1 MACKVSTHETNKRV
15 LSLPMRHSNIDVL
28 YVPTGLKK
36 NTIRVLKP
44 SSILEKMRPDDTNVF
59 ACYIIGKYKNWSDK
73 THSMCL
79 ADFTFS
85 YVSRKAGDVP
95 IGPDEIKS
103 YTVTVSNIDG
113 SKLNPKIIVLKMDFV
128 KCRNIVDLSLFV
140 LTKFPNWTM
149 QKCITWDFYSYKRP
163 GGMRMNWDRATRVM
177 KIWNEPY
184 LGIHYEELLNF
195 SYLQSGKEE
204 NNAEFS

>member
-1 MACKVSTHETNKRV
+1 MKQTRECYLYLWDTQILMSCM
-15 LSLPMRHSNIDVL
+15 SLL
-28 YVPTGLKK
+28 
-36 NTIRVLKP
+36 VLKR
-44 SSILEKMRPDDTNVF
+44 IQLEYWNLRHDDTNVF

-85 YVSRKAGDVP
+85 YVSRKADDVP
-95 IGPDEIKS
+95 IGPNEIKS

-113 SKLNPKIIVLKMDFV
+113 SKLNPKVIVLKMDFM

-163 GGMRMNWDRATRVM
+163 GGMRMNWNRATRVM

>member
-1 MACKVSTHETNKRV
+1 MAGKVSTHEANKRV
-15 LSLPMRHSNIDVL
+15 LSVPMRHSNIDVL

-44 SSILEKMRPDDTNVF
+44 ASWW
-59 ACYIIGKYKNWSDK
+59 YKCICMLYYWQIQNWSDK

-85 YVSRKAGDVP
+85 YVSRKADDVP

-113 SKLNPKIIVLKMDFV
+113 SKLNPKLIVLKMDFM

-140 LTKFPNWTM
+140 LTKFLNWTM

-163 GGMRMNWDRATRVM
+163 GGMRMNWNRATRVM